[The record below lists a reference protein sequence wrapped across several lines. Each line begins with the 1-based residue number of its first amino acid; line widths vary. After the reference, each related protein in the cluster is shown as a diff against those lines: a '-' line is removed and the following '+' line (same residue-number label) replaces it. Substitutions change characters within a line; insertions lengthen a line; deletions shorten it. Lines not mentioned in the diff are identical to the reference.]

1 MKGDGEGGDT
11 LSLLISRERFELH
24 AVTGE
29 EVGVGEVCH

>member
-1 MKGDGEGGDT
+1 MGKVGT
-11 LSLLISRERFELH
+11 LFPLLIPRERFELH